1 MQCHGPHTPHLKY
14 TALSYMWELLNVDK
28 GLSAPDYRLPKLDK
42 CGKSWGGGWGVVCG
56 WWRGGAGC
64 GGWWG
69 GQPGLATRPPSL
81 PAHHSPTPPTHPTTH
96 SYSPTNAPRPGPGF
110 PHSSHEENGTFPKFH
125 VWPFKPSDV
134 SGIGNFTA
142 APYKKEI
149 IVGNTALYPIAAAG
163 TAKWRADGEPGAA
176 WKPDGDDLAAADAL
190 AKLKVTAG
198 MLGAEGKDLTVS
210 PRVKGNVGPLDLT
223 AWALDA
229 IQAANDAAK
238 DALAHPSPKSS
249 WMAKEM
255 AKAKLH
261 GKIAVSLARDK
272 FNLDAALATLA
283 PVRHNATVASVA
295 ALLHDVKHANR
306 TELPPKPSL
315 ADVEFE

>member
-56 WWRGGAGC
+56 WWRGVAGC

-69 GQPGLATRPPSL
+69 GQPGLATPP
-81 PAHHSPTPPTHPTTH
+81 

>member
-1 MQCHGPHTPHLKY
+1 M
-14 TALSYMWELLNVDK
+14 
-28 GLSAPDYRLPKLDK
+28 
-42 CGKSWGGGWGVVCG
+42 
-56 WWRGGAGC
+56 
-64 GGWWG
+64 
-69 GQPGLATRPPSL
+69 
-81 PAHHSPTPPTHPTTH
+81 
-96 SYSPTNAPRPGPGF
+96 
-110 PHSSHEENGTFPKFH
+110 
-125 VWPFKPSDV
+125 
-134 SGIGNFTA
+134 
-142 APYKKEI
+142 
-149 IVGNTALYPIAAAG
+149 
-163 TAKWRADGEPGAA
+163 
-176 WKPDGDDLAAADAL
+176 AAADAL

-198 MLGAEGKDLTVS
+198 VLGAEGKDLTVS

-238 DALAHPSPKSS
+238 DALAHPSPKAS

-261 GKIAVSLARDK
+261 GKIAVSLAREK

-315 ADVEFE
+315 ADLEFEWGLLWVLAGVGGWGGREREVAVFRGDDVPAHPRLPCSLFS